1 MGRPR
6 CDPFDA
12 KALSKAI
19 DAGEVT
25 ALRAYAAY
33 ASVAARPYARASW
46 EKFINKSRG
55 LPAQSKPKIHISV
68 DDDDDTPNYWNKLS
82 PVKPANVLTTIAEK
96 ASLSIKAGA
105 LYV

>member
-25 ALRAYAAY
+25 SLRAYAAY

-46 EKFINKSRG
+46 EKFISQSRH
-55 LPAQSKPKIHISV
+55 LPAQSKSKEPVPIEDYDERQIIGK
-68 DDDDDTPNYWNKLS
+68 NYRRLNLRMC
-82 PVKPANVLTTIAEK
+82 
-96 ASLSIKAGA
+96 
-105 LYV
+105 